1 MNAIN
6 SKNDKDVVIGEGEVS
21 QLLMGNRAV
30 VQGLLEAK
38 VGLTAAYPGTPST
51 EIQMQLYRLHK
62 KGQLYFEF
70 SVNEKVALEIAGAA
84 ALSGVRSAVIMK
96 HVGLNV
102 ASDALMALAYF
113 GVQGGMVVVV
123 VDDPGCLSSQN
134 EQDSRF
140 WGKFSHLPILEPST
154 SQEIK
159 ATIVQAYELSEKYNT
174 IFLVRLTSFTSLNT
188 SEVKMKVVEENL
200 EKDGDF
206 FKDIR
211 YAIPARYILHKGL
224 HVNIEQIRE
233 DEDFKSNNVLKF
245 KESVS
250 DKLIITQGAIYPIVE
265 YMRNLNQ
272 LDIPILKINAV
283 HPLNTKQIV
292 EFLKKYKYIYFVE
305 ELESYLESEILSII
319 GKHKLD
325 VKVFGKKELAIPE
338 ENRILPDVLEEAF
351 KRIVADPHNEEIFN
365 VKPEDPPPYA
375 QVFGREDQ
383 LIPRTLPRLCDG
395 CCHRGA
401 FYSIKRATKKTDIV
415 PSDIGC
421 YALGQVFPVDVGDF
435 WLCMGASIGT
445 AIGFSL
451 TNDKPVVAI
460 IGDGTFFHAGIPP
473 LIDAVLYNHNIT
485 VAILNNSL
493 TAMTGG
499 QPTPSSGEEIAKGQR
514 QLDIEQVVRGLGV
527 EWVKSVRVED
537 TKENTKLF
545 REAMAHEGPS
555 VMIFNGECV
564 VELYRHSLDLGEA
577 PYVDEELCNM
587 CGTCFIE
594 FSCPSIIKKDG
605 RIVIR
610 EDTCT
615 ACNIC
620 VGVCPQAAIIP
631 RKKKKV

>member
-1 MNAIN
+1 MKAAD
-6 SKNDKDVVIGEGEVS
+6 SKTDIDVVEGEGEEV

-38 VGLTAAYPGTPST
+38 VGLTTAYPGTPST
-51 EIQMQLYRLHK
+51 EIQMQLYKLHQ

-70 SVNEKVALEIAGAA
+70 SVNEKVAFEIAGAA

-102 ASDALMALAYF
+102 ASDSLMALAYF
-113 GVQGGMVVVV
+113 GVIGGMVVVV

-159 ATIVQAYELSEKYNT
+159 DTIVQAYELSEKYNT
-174 IFLVRLTSFTSLNT
+174 IILVRLTSFTSLNT
-188 SEVKMKVVEENL
+188 AEVKMKVVEEKL
-200 EKDGDF
+200 AKDGDF

-211 YAIPARYILHKGL
+211 YALPARYVLHKGL
-224 HVNIEQIRE
+224 HAILEQIKE
-233 DEDFKSNNVLKF
+233 DEDFLGNNELKYGD
-245 KESVS
+245 SIS
-250 DKLIITQGAIYPIVE
+250 DRLIITQGAIYPMVE
-265 YMRNLNQ
+265 YMRNLNN
-272 LDIPILKINAV
+272 LDIPILKINAI
-283 HPLNTKQIV
+283 HPLNEKQIG

-319 GKHKLD
+319 GKYNLNL
-325 VKVFGKKELAIPE
+325 KVFGKEQLAIPE
-338 ENRILPDVLEEAF
+338 ENRILPDVLSEAF
-351 KRIVADPHNEEIFN
+351 KRIATDPNNEEIFK
-365 VKPEDPPPYA
+365 VKPPVPSPYA
-375 QVFGREDQ
+375 HVFGRVDQ
-383 LIPRTLPRLCDG
+383 LIPRTIPRLCDG

-401 FYSIKRATKKTDIV
+401 FYSIKRATKKTDII

-421 YALGQVFPVDVGDF
+421 YALGQVFPVDIGDF

-451 TNDKPVVAI
+451 TNDKPVVAV

-499 QPTPSSGEEIAKGQR
+499 QPTPSSDEKKAKNQR

-527 EWVKSVRVED
+527 EYVKSVRVED
-537 TKENTKLF
+537 TKENTKIF

-555 VMIFNGECV
+555 VVIFNGECV

-605 RIVIR
+605 QIVIR

-620 VGVCPQAAIIP
+620 VGVCPQTAIIP